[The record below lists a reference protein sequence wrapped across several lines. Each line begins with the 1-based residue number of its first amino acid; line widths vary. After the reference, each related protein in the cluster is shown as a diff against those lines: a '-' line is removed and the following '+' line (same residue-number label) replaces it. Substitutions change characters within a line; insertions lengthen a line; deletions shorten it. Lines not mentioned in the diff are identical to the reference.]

1 METTTTI
8 LLDRWKAYR
17 GIQSDNG
24 ASVALHIE
32 RATVSGWRHGKSHAN
47 TESAAKMAEDLKLD
61 VLAVLASIEAD
72 RARSPEAQR
81 IWARFGKP
89 AFMALLV
96 GLALPGPPPPL
107 PAKLA
112 ELPVITAHYAK
123 SPRGRRRPIG
133 SVNPKRVFGGWNEA
147 ESKRHLSGAARPRCR
162 PRSATPAPGQ
172 RWSAGTS

>member
-17 GIQSDNG
+17 GLQSDN
-24 ASVALHIE
+24 AAAVALHIE

-72 RARSPEAQR
+72 RARSPESRR

-96 GLALPGPPPPL
+96 GMALPGPPPPL
-107 PAKLA
+107 DRD
-112 ELPVITAHYAK
+112 VSGHYAK
-123 SPRGRRRPIG
+123 WRKRVPKSQRSGPGRKRRRRQPLKKRFSCGWSAEG
-133 SVNPKRVFGGWNEA
+133 SE
-147 ESKRHLSGAARPRCR
+147 
-162 PRSATPAPGQ
+162 RSA
-172 RWSAGTS
+172 